1 LENTTQLVLA
11 NKKNEMHLSWL
22 LDLDFACD
30 LGAGTGDLDWDRAG
44 DRDLDLP
51 LLWPLYGEG
60 DLEYLNIRNHHV

>member
-1 LENTTQLVLA
+1 
-11 NKKNEMHLSWL
+11 MHLSWL

-51 LLWPLYGEG
+51 LLWPL
-60 DLEYLNIRNHHV
+60 